1 MKIIFSNAA
10 VLAVSSL
17 YLSAFAPVKTV
28 SGHAAM
34 TEPMS
39 RNYFANIE
47 GTWGSVEGVPPQY
60 PEYTSVNQNRA
71 GGVCGFDQNGRAS
84 GEMDLWLDSTG
95 IPMPWE
101 SKATYNADAV
111 IPVNTVFSAHHY
123 GHITVSGCPMGRA
136 STQACFDAFPLEF
149 VQDNLTQMPPD
160 PQHKDR
166 GMMHAL
172 DMELSMNF
180 KLPPGL
186 AGEEVLLQ
194 WVYTTAN
201 SCAPVGYRT
210 YFETQNPP
218 DGSSSWKSN
227 LPDCLADQPLTV
239 LPNHLVGGP
248 RGELFLN
255 CAEVTVRGDSSPLPP
270 FPAPVPPPVAPPV
283 SVPTAPVASP
293 VMAPTESETGS
304 TCGGGTVGNGLC
316 SDPSHCCSQWG
327 FCGTIESGHCPGGE
341 GPTPTTP
348 VSSPVTAPTGPAPT
362 TPTAPAP
369 TGSGDHTASE
379 RLIAYLGN
387 WHACPSDEQISQY
400 THIVVGFAVTY
411 KWAEVKNECSETC
424 DISTPSVCN
433 NSPNPE
439 LISKWKGMGKKVI
452 LSFGGAGMG
461 GSWSGDVNN
470 CWDYCFG
477 RETQVVNQLV
487 DIVNRDG
494 YDGVDIDYE
503 YFYEDY
509 MNGSPFTQGAEAQK
523 FLKDVTLGLRNQ
535 MVEGSELT
543 HAPMEPDIM
552 PGKAY
557 YDVLVEVADSLDFL
571 MPQYYNGY
579 VRSSTNFPGALAHY
593 TNVVNGIFRG
603 DASKVVYGFC
613 IQDCGTFN
621 LDGYESSDVMEKLTD
636 AYPCNGGAFFWV
648 ANDDTNTS
656 WSNPMKGQLELNAGV
671 CKDPSRPVPVDPT
684 AAPVQVAQPTAAPV
698 QAPVAPQ
705 PTAGVSPGPPNGE
718 TPGDGDSGNG
728 CCSQN
733 FQTCVSYGGDS
744 KESCESLGS
753 TIWLEN
759 GALTQQCL
767 AKDTACTSD
776 IDACCPELTC
786 DGNQWYRQC
795 KQQVAGRRR
804 GLRRAVRSL

>member
-1 MKIIFSNAA
+1 MGVN
-10 VLAVSSL
+10 
-17 YLSAFAPVKTV
+17 
-28 SGHAAM
+28 GHAAM

-47 GTWGSVEGVPPQY
+47 GTWDSVEGVPPQL
-60 PEYTSVNQNRA
+60 PEYTSINQNRA
-71 GGVCGFDQNGRAS
+71 GGVCGYEQNGRPS

-111 IPVNTVFSAHHY
+111 ITVNTVFSAHHY

-172 DMELSMNF
+172 DMELSMDF

-186 AGEEVLLQ
+186 MGEEVLLQ

-239 LPNHLVGGP
+239 LPNHEVGGP

-255 CAEVTVRGDSSPLPP
+255 CAEVTVRGESSPLPP
-270 FPAPVPPPVAPPV
+270 FPAPVPPPPVAPPV
-283 SVPTAPVASP
+283 SVPTAPVESP
-293 VMAPTESETGS
+293 VMAPTESETGG
-304 TCGGGTVGNGLC
+304 TCGDGTVGNGLC
-316 SDPSHCCSQWG
+316 SNPSHCCSQWG

-341 GPTPTTP
+341 GPTPT
-348 VSSPVTAPTGPAPT
+348 
-362 TPTAPAP
+362 
-369 TGSGDHTASE
+369 
-379 RLIAYLGN
+379 
-387 WHACPSDEQISQY
+387 
-400 THIVVGFAVTY
+400 
-411 KWAEVKNECSETC
+411 
-424 DISTPSVCN
+424 
-433 NSPNPE
+433 
-439 LISKWKGMGKKVI
+439 
-452 LSFGGAGMG
+452 
-461 GSWSGDVNN
+461 
-470 CWDYCFG
+470 
-477 RETQVVNQLV
+477 
-487 DIVNRDG
+487 
-494 YDGVDIDYE
+494 
-503 YFYEDY
+503 
-509 MNGSPFTQGAEAQK
+509 
-523 FLKDVTLGLRNQ
+523 
-535 MVEGSELT
+535 
-543 HAPMEPDIM
+543 
-552 PGKAY
+552 
-557 YDVLVEVADSLDFL
+557 
-571 MPQYYNGY
+571 
-579 VRSSTNFPGALAHY
+579 
-593 TNVVNGIFRG
+593 
-603 DASKVVYGFC
+603 
-613 IQDCGTFN
+613 
-621 LDGYESSDVMEKLTD
+621 
-636 AYPCNGGAFFWV
+636 
-648 ANDDTNTS
+648 
-656 WSNPMKGQLELNAGV
+656 
-671 CKDPSRPVPVDPT
+671 
-684 AAPVQVAQPTAAPV
+684 
-698 QAPVAPQ
+698 APVAPQ

-718 TPGDGDSGNG
+718 TPGGGDSGNG

-767 AKDTACTSD
+767 AKDTACTNN

-786 DGNQWYRQC
+786 DGTQYYRQC